1 MASHIRLKPINFFKL
16 VIPLSIIVLVQYM
29 QYNEIIAF
37 WDVIS
42 YNIRDYIVDIRRV
55 LYEGANEYRYG

>member
-1 MASHIRLKPINFFKL
+1 MASHMRLKPINFFNT

-29 QYNEIIAF
+29 HYNEIIAF

-42 YNIRDYIVDIRRV
+42 YNIKDYIVDIRRV